1 MPPIGSTFR
10 TGEPH
15 LHELLEQVHKGQ
27 VQLPD
32 FQRGWVWDD
41 ERIRALI
48 ASVSLSYP
56 IGAAMLMETGGDGA
70 AFAPRPLEGVTLPEP
85 PPRPERLILDGQ
97 QRLTSL
103 YLALRSGKP
112 VVTHNEKNEPLE
124 RVYYL
129 DIAACLDPDRERIE
143 AVRGLPKDRILRSN
157 FNRTIDLDV
166 SKPELE
172 YEHGLFPLSL
182 VFDPVGSVNWRQGYQ
197 AFHNYAPDKMKQWA
211 SFEIQVWQRFQ
222 QYKLPIIELLKGT
235 EKEAVC
241 QVFESVNTGG
251 MALTVFELVTAMF
264 ASESFRLRK
273 DWEER
278 RKRLHEHP
286 ILRSV
291 SETEFL
297 QAVTL
302 LSTFRRN
309 AAGQG
314 AVGCKR
320 KDILKLSLNEYQ
332 NHADAVEEGHVRAMR
347 VLMREKVFTTRNLP
361 YQAQLVPMAAICAVL
376 GPQFDDDA
384 VRRKLARWYWCGVF
398 GELYG
403 GGTEARLALDM
414 QQVPAWIA
422 GGPDPR
428 TVSDMSFAPTR
439 LLTLQSRLSAAYK
452 GIMAQL
458 MEVGSLDFM
467 TGDPIQMVTYMDESV
482 DIHHIFPAA
491 YCEKQ
496 KLAKTFWNSIVNKAP
511 LTAKTNRTVGGY
523 APSVYTKSLEKKLG
537 SGERLDEILRTHLI
551 DPALLR
557 ADDFSGFIRD
567 RATRLLDMI
576 ERATG
581 RTVSGRDSDEVKAAF
596 GGALMAAKGEPVVAP

>member
-10 TGEPH
+10 TGEPQ
-15 LHELLEQVHKGQ
+15 LHELLEQIHKGA

-32 FQRGWVWDD
+32 FQRGWVWND

-56 IGAAMLMETGGDGA
+56 IGAAMLMETGGEGA
-70 AFAPRPLEGVTLPEP
+70 AFAPRLLEGVVLPEP
-85 PPRPERLILDGQ
+85 HPKPERLILDGQ

-112 VVTHNEKNEPLE
+112 VRTHNEKNEELE

-129 DIAACLDPDRERIE
+129 DIARCLDPDAERLDAI
-143 AVRGLPKDRILRSN
+143 RGLPKDRIVRSD
-157 FNRTIDLDV
+157 FNRKIDLDV
-166 SKPELE
+166 STAERE
-172 YEHGLFPLSL
+172 YEHGLFPLDL
-182 VFDPVGSVNWRQGYQ
+182 VFDSVRFAVWRRGYQ
-197 AFHNYAPDKMKQWA
+197 RFHGNDNATMDQWDR
-211 SFEIQVWQRFQ
+211 FEAEVWQKFL

-235 EKEAVC
+235 EKVAVC

-264 ASESFRLRK
+264 AADNFRLRL
-273 DWEER
+273 DWENRHER
-278 RKRLHEHP
+278 LRKHP
-286 ILRSV
+286 ILQSV

-302 LSTFRRN
+302 LSTFRKS
-309 AAGQG
+309 AKGHG

-320 KDILKLSLNEYQ
+320 KDILRLSLSDYQ
-332 NHADAVEEGHVRAMR
+332 EHADAIEEGLIRAMKL
-347 VLMREKVFTTRNLP
+347 LMREKVFISRNLP
-361 YQAQLVPMAAICAVL
+361 YQAQFVPMAAICAVL

-414 QQVPAWIA
+414 QQVPPWLS
-422 GGPDPR
+422 GGAEPR
-428 TVSDMSFAPTR
+428 TISDAGFSPTR
-439 LLTLQSRLSAAYK
+439 LLTLQSRQSAAYK

-458 MEVGSLDFM
+458 MHVGSLDFM
-467 TGDPIQMVTYMDESV
+467 SGDPIQMVTHMDESV
-482 DIHHIFPAA
+482 DIHHIFPAS

-496 KLAKTFWNSIVNKAP
+496 GFSRTLWNSVINKAP
-511 LTAKTNRTVGGY
+511 LTARTNRTIGGSAPGGY
-523 APSVYTKSLEKKLG
+523 AKTLDKKLG
-537 SGERLDEILRTHLI
+537 STERLDEILRTHLI
-551 DPALLR
+551 DPTLLR
-557 ADDFSGFIRD
+557 GDDFHGFLRD
-567 RATRLLDMI
+567 RAMLLLDLI
-576 ERATG
+576 EKATG
-581 RTVSGRDSDEVKAAF
+581 RTVSGRDSDEVKKAF
-596 GGALMAAKGEPVVAP
+596 GGLLVPHQASTVS

>member
-10 TGEPH
+10 TGEPN
-15 LHELLEQVHKGQ
+15 LHELLEQVHKGAI
-27 VQLPD
+27 QLPD
-32 FQRGWVWDD
+32 FQRGWVWND

-56 IGAAMLMETGGDGA
+56 IGAAMFMETGGDGA
-70 AFAPRPLEGVTLPEP
+70 AFAPRPVAGVLLPEP
-85 PPRPERLILDGQ
+85 LPKPERLILDGQ

-112 VVTHNEKNEPLE
+112 VLTHNEKNEQIE

-129 DIAACLDPDRERIE
+129 DIAACLDPDAERVDAI
-143 AVRGLPKDRILRSN
+143 RGLPKDRIVRSN

-166 SKPELE
+166 STPERE
-172 YEHGLFPLSL
+172 YEHGLFPLAL
-182 VFDPVGSVNWRQGYQ
+182 VFDSVGFVTWRQGYQ
-197 AFHNYAPDKMKQWA
+197 QFHGYAPAKMKQWND
-211 SFEIQVWQRFQ
+211 FELQVWQRFQ

-264 ASESFRLRK
+264 AADNFRLRK
-273 DWEER
+273 DWDDR
-278 RKRLHEHP
+278 RHRLHEHE

-309 AAGQG
+309 AQGQG

-320 KDILKLSLNEYQ
+320 KDILKLTLSEYQ
-332 NHADAVEEGHVRAMR
+332 QHADTVEEGLVRAMKM
-347 VLMREKVFTTRNLP
+347 LMREKVFTPRNLP
-361 YQAQLVPMAAICAVL
+361 YQAQFVPMAAICAVL

-384 VRRKLARWYWCGVF
+384 IRRKLARWYWCGVF

-414 QQVPAWIA
+414 QQVPAWLA
-422 GGPDPR
+422 GGAEPR
-428 TVSDMSFAPTR
+428 TISDASFAPTR
-439 LLTLQSRLSAAYK
+439 LLTLQSRQSAAYK

-458 MEVGSLDFM
+458 MHVGSLDFM

-491 YCEKQ
+491 HCEKQ
-496 KLAKTFWNSIVNKAP
+496 KYAKSSWNSVVNKAP
-511 LTAKTNRTVGGY
+511 LTAKTNRTIGGS
-523 APSVYTKSLEKKLG
+523 APSVYAKSLEKKLG
-537 SGERLDEILRTHLI
+537 STDRLDEILRTHLI
-551 DPALLR
+551 DPSLLR
-557 ADDFSGFIRD
+557 SDDFPGFIRD
-567 RATRLLDMI
+567 RAMRLLDLI
-576 ERATG
+576 EKATG
-581 RTVSGRDSDEVKAAF
+581 RTVSGRDSDEVKKAF
-596 GGALMAAKGEPVVAP
+596 GGPLVPQQAAAEA

>member
-15 LHELLEQVHKGQ
+15 LHEILEQVHKGAL
-27 VQLPD
+27 QLPD

-41 ERIRALI
+41 DRIRALI
-48 ASVSLSYP
+48 ASVSQSYP
-56 IGAAMLMETGGDGA
+56 IGAAMLMETGGESA
-70 AFAPRPLEGVTLPEP
+70 AFAPRSLEGVVLPDP
-85 PPRPERLILDGQ
+85 PPKPDRLILDGQ

-103 YLALRSGKP
+103 YLSLRSGKP
-112 VVTHNEKNEPLE
+112 VVTRNEKNEELE

-129 DIAACLDPDRERIE
+129 DIVRCLDSDADRFD
-143 AVRGLPKDRILRSN
+143 AVRGLPKDRIVRSD
-157 FNRTIDLDV
+157 FNRKIDLDV
-166 SKPELE
+166 STPERE
-172 YEHGLFPLSL
+172 YEHALFPLSL
-182 VFDPVGSVNWRQGYQ
+182 VFDSVGFVTWRQGYQ
-197 AFHNYAPDKMKQWA
+197 QFHGYAPDKMRQWND
-211 SFEIQVWQRFQ
+211 FELQVWQRFQ

-264 ASESFRLRK
+264 AADNFRLRK
-273 DWEER
+273 DWDER
-278 RKRLHEHP
+278 HHRLQEHP

-302 LSTFRRN
+302 LSTFRKS

-320 KDILKLSLNEYQ
+320 KDILKLSLADYLA
-332 NHADAVEEGHVRAMR
+332 HANAIEEGLVRAMR
-347 VLMREKVFTTRNLP
+347 ILMREKVFISKNLP
-361 YQAQLVPMAAICAVL
+361 YQAQFVPMAAICAVL

-384 VRRKLARWYWCGVF
+384 VRRQLAQWYWCGVF

-403 GGTEARLALDM
+403 GGTEARMALDM

-422 GGPDPR
+422 GGSEPR
-428 TVSDMSFAPTR
+428 TIGDASFAPTR
-439 LLTLQSRLSAAYK
+439 LLTLQSRQSAAYK

-458 MEVGSLDFM
+458 MHVGSHDFM
-467 TGDPIQMVTYMDESV
+467 SGDPIQMVMYMDESV

-496 KLAKTFWNSIVNKAP
+496 QYHRTVWNSVVNKAP
-511 LTAKTNRTVGGY
+511 LTAKTNRTVGGT
-523 APSVYTKSLEKKLG
+523 APSAYAKVLDKKLG
-537 SGERLDEILRTHLI
+537 STSRLDDILRTHLI
-551 DPALLR
+551 DPSLLR
-557 ADDFSGFIRD
+557 ADDFHKFIRD

-576 ERATG
+576 EKATG
-581 RTVSGRDSDEVKAAF
+581 RTVSGRDSDEVKKAF
-596 GGALMAAKGEPVVAP
+596 GGPLVPPQPTAAT